1 MARLLLSFSFG
12 LLFGVGLHVSG
23 MTSPGKVLGF
33 LDVFGPWD
41 PSLAFVMGGAV
52 AVGLVAF
59 QFARRRG
66 RTLLGDELRLPGV
79 AVIDAPLIVGSLI
92 FGVGWG
98 LSGICPGPGVVDVG
112 FFDANALVFVVAM
125 AAGMALEHLFADAVA
140 KAPPPAVAQD
150 A

>member
-1 MARLLLSFSFG
+1 MPRLFVSFAVG

-23 MTSPGKVLGF
+23 MTSPSKVLGF
-33 LDVFGPWD
+33 LDIFGPWD
-41 PSLAFVMGGAV
+41 PSLALVMGGAV
-52 AVGLVAF
+52 MVGLVAF
-59 QFARRRG
+59 QIARRRE
-66 RTLLGDELRLPGV
+66 RTLLGDELRLPSV
-79 AVIDAPLIVGSLI
+79 SAIDAPLVIGSLI

-125 AAGMALEHLFADAVA
+125 AAGIALEKLFADAVA
-140 KAPPPAVAQD
+140 ARPAVEQD